1 MRQQTWFLGIVA
13 LIMAGI
19 LSSCA
24 AFEDPSKRATANAE
38 DTAVAA
44 TLSVVEFQNETM
56 VALRATADAGVV
68 LSQQMTQSANNP
80 VSTSVSNT
88 NTNTGDSVFGTAA
101 PAVDGGNPIGTVP
114 TSTFTPSAI
123 IATPTTDTSGTNG
136 TTTTVY
142 SRATIASSLDDAYCA
157 LNNVDTFDLTS
168 VDTVYFVVY
177 VQNLQ
182 PGVSF
187 SLRIENLAGGLAA
200 VDQNF
205 WTSDDEYASTCV
217 YYGID
222 AQTMGGAFTAGS
234 FDAILQANGQNVIN
248 AEFYVMDGATDNMVE

>member
-1 MRQQTWFLGIVA
+1 MRQQTWLLGIVGLLTA
-13 LIMAGI
+13 FLM
-19 LSSCA
+19 SSCA

-56 VALRATADAGVV
+56 VALRATADTGVA
-68 LSQQMTQSANNP
+68 LSQQLTQSANNP
-80 VSTSVSNT
+80 ASTPVNNT
-88 NTNTGDSVFGTAA
+88 NSTTGSSVFGTAA

-114 TSTFTPSAI
+114 TPTFTLPAI
-123 IATPTTDTSGTNG
+123 TPTVDTGAGTVE
-136 TTTTVY
+136 TVY

-157 LNNVDTFDLTS
+157 LNNVDTFDLTNME
-168 VDTVYFVVY
+168 TVYFVVY

-205 WTSDDEYASTCV
+205 WTSDGEYDSTCV

-222 AQTMGGAFTAGS
+222 SQTMGGEFLAGS
-234 FDAILQANGQNVIN
+234 FNAILQADGQNVIN
-248 AEFYVMDGATDNMVE
+248 AEFYIMGNATDNMVE